1 MNKRILYISYD
12 GMTDPLG
19 QSQVINYLIGLRSYG
34 YDFDLLSFEK
44 PEKMNL
50 HGKYIQQLLDDNGIR
65 WYPQKFH
72 KSPPIVSK
80 IYDKSKLYRVAK
92 ALHAKNKYDLIHC
105 RSYPSAEVAIRL
117 KRKTGVKFLFDMR
130 GFWPDEKAE
139 GGHWDRTKLFWR
151 MVYNYYKKK
160 EKDFIRTADHIISLT
175 RAGKKEIQTWDFYTN
190 VPITVVPCCADT
202 NNFLITTAE
211 KKKSARIRLAIP
223 EEAFVVSYLGSLG
236 TWYMIDEMLKF
247 FAKVKKAK
255 PGSLFL
261 IISNSDQKIIT
272 EKLSQHGL
280 NASDVMIMNVP
291 FTEVA
296 KNMYASDISISFIRP
311 VYSKTASSP
320 VKIGEILSMGIPMI
334 ANNLGDSGLF
344 IRDHDLGAMLENMD
358 DIEMD
363 NAITDLDI
371 IRKIDPAYIRRE
383 AIEEYSVTKGASLY
397 HQAYQ
402 QIF

>member
-1 MNKRILYISYD
+1 MNKKILYLSYD

-19 QSQVINYLIGLRSYG
+19 QSQVINYLIGLRGYG
-34 YDFDLLSFEK
+34 YDFDILSFEK
-44 PEKMNL
+44 PEKMDQ
-50 HGKYIQQLLDDNGIR
+50 HGKYIQQLLDNNGIR

-72 KSPPIVSK
+72 KNPPIVSK
-80 IYDKSKLYRVAK
+80 IYDKSMLYRVAK

-130 GFWPDEKAE
+130 GFWPNEKAD
-139 GGHWDRTKLFWR
+139 GGHWDQKKLFWR

-160 EKDFIRTADHIISLT
+160 EKDFIRNADHIISLT
-175 RAGKKEIQTWDFYTN
+175 RTGKKEMQTWDFYTN
-190 VPITVVPCCADT
+190 VPITVIPCCADT
-202 NNFLITTAE
+202 NNFLITTPQ
-211 KKKSARIRLAIP
+211 KKQAARSHLMISDDT
-223 EEAFVVSYLGSLG
+223 FVVSYLGSLG

-247 FAKVKKAK
+247 FAKVRKAR
-255 PGSLFL
+255 PGALFL
-261 IISNSDQKIIT
+261 IISNSNPEIII
-272 EKLSQHGL
+272 EKLSRHDL
-280 NASDVMIMNVP
+280 NEKDVKIINVP
-291 FTEVA
+291 YTDVA

-311 VYSKTASSP
+311 VYSKIASSP

-344 IRDHDLGAMLENMD
+344 IQDHDLGTMLENMD
-358 DIEMD
+358 DAEMD
-363 NAITDLDI
+363 DAVARLDI
-371 IRKIDPAYIRRE
+371 ISKKDPNHIRKE
-383 AIEEYSVTKGASLY
+383 AIDEYSLVKGASLY

>member
-1 MNKRILYISYD
+1 MKKRILYISYD

-34 YDFDLLSFEK
+34 YEFDILSFEK
-44 PEKMNL
+44 PAKMDQ
-50 HGKYIQQLLDDNGIR
+50 HGKYIQQLLDRHNIR
-65 WYPQKFH
+65 WFPQKFH
-72 KSPPIVSK
+72 KNPPIISK
-80 IYDKSKLYRVAK
+80 IYDKSKLYHVAK
-92 ALHAKNKYDLIHC
+92 SLHAKNKYDLIHC
-105 RSYPSAEVAIRL
+105 RSYPSAEVAVRL

-139 GGHWDRTKLFWR
+139 GGHWDRSKLFWR

-202 NNFLITTAE
+202 DNFLITAAE
-211 KKKSARIRLAIP
+211 KKKSARARLMIP
-223 EEAFVVSYLGSLG
+223 DKAFVISYLGSLG
-236 TWYMIDEMLKF
+236 TWYMINEMLKF

-255 PGSLFL
+255 PGALFL
-261 IISNSDQKIIT
+261 IISNSDPKIIT
-272 EKLSQHGL
+272 DKLAEYNL
-280 NASDVMIMNVP
+280 NATDVMIMNVP

-344 IRDHDLGAMLENMD
+344 IRDHNLGEMLENMD
-358 DIEMD
+358 DAEMD
-363 NAITDLDI
+363 ASIAHLDTI
-371 IRKIDPAYIRRE
+371 KNIDPEHIRKE